1 MGSSS
6 AGSVAAGRRGICLRR
21 GVEIGGETLQVGLD
35 HALDERFLA
44 GKMIQ
49 QAALADA
56 GFLRGQV
63 ESQMFH
69 AALLNNAAGG
79 VQQGGAGF
87 LSGFWLACVPRLKLY
102 LDSYRPDG
110 MNPDRRCTLGQK
122 PLLYL
127 DSMVYLYRPDGI

>member
-21 GVEIGGETLQVGLD
+21 GVEIGGETRQVGLD

-63 ESQMFH
+63 EGQMFH

-87 LSGFWLACVPRLKLY
+87 LSGFWHACGPRLKLY
-102 LDSYRPDG
+102 LELQPSGG
-110 MNPDRRCTLGQK
+110 MNRGRKHCFIWILWHIYTVQT
-122 PLLYL
+122 
-127 DSMVYLYRPDGI
+127 VYKK